1 MKENIHLGTVGRTR
15 VGLNWSVGVIL
26 AFIVF
31 GLAAEFRDAVGG
43 LGAGLYWA
51 AALVT
56 AVLFLASLLGHE
68 LSHAVVARRRGM
80 TVDGI
85 VLWALGGVAKLN
97 GDAPDARS
105 ELRIAIAGPAAS
117 ASLAGAFGLLALG
130 FGVLGASMLVATA
143 FWWLA
148 GANLLLG
155 LFNLLP
161 AYPLDGGRVLRAG
174 LWRHWGDRLRATDA
188 AAGVGGFFGA
198 ALIGI
203 GIFALFFIP
212 AFPLNGIWLA
222 LIGWFVLAASRQERG
237 AVRLTLALDGVRVG
251 DVMNPVVAVG
261 PAYATLDDLVQRY
274 MGPGHLDRCP
284 LVDLNGE
291 VTGLLS
297 FDQLGRVP
305 AEQWR
310 STRASDVAWPLAGLA
325 QTSPGAA
332 LAPLVGQLSSLPS
345 HSALV
350 WEGGRLVGTLTTGDV
365 GRVLRT
371 PIVHRGHPYGAL
383 ATTPGA
389 VAATMDR

>member
-1 MKENIHLGTVGRTR
+1 MNENIHLGTVGRTR
-15 VGLNWSVGVIL
+15 VGLNWSVVVIL
-26 AFIVF
+26 ALITF
-31 GLAAEFRDAVGG
+31 GLAAEFRDAAGG
-43 LGAGLYWA
+43 FGAGLYWA

-68 LSHAVVARRRGM
+68 LSHAAVARRRGM

-117 ASLAGAFGLLALG
+117 AALAGAFGLLALG
-130 FGVLGASMLVATA
+130 VSTLGASMLIVTA

-148 GANLLLG
+148 GANALLAV
-155 LFNLLP
+155 FNLLP

-203 GIFALFFIP
+203 GIFALFFLR
-212 AFPLNGIWLA
+212 AFPLNGLWLA

-237 AVRLTLALDGVRVG
+237 AVRLTSALDGLHVG
-251 DVMNPVVAVG
+251 DVMQPVVAVG
-261 PAYATLDDLVQRY
+261 PAYATLEDLVERY
-274 MGPGHLDRCP
+274 MRPGHLDRCP
-284 LVDLNGE
+284 LVDLNAG
-291 VTGLLS
+291 VAGLLN
-297 FDQLGRVP
+297 FDQLGHVP

-310 STRASDVAWPLAGLA
+310 STRASQVAWPLTSLAQTTPGAGLA
-325 QTSPGAA
+325 A
-332 LAPLVGQLSSLPS
+332 LVGQLSSVPS

-350 WEGGRLVGTLTTGDV
+350 WEDGRLVATLTPGDIEA
-365 GRVLRT
+365 VLRAPT
-371 PIVHRGHPYGAL
+371 VYPCHSDGSF
-383 ATTPGA
+383 ATAPG
-389 VAATMDR
+389 R

>member
-15 VGLNWSVGVIL
+15 VGLNWSVVVTL
-26 AFIVF
+26 AIIAF
-31 GLAAEFRDAVGG
+31 GLAAGFRDTVAG
-43 LGAGLYWA
+43 LGAGLDWA

-85 VLWALGGVAKLN
+85 LLWALGGVATLN

-130 FGVLGASMLVATA
+130 FGVLGASLLVVTA
-143 FWWLA
+143 LWWLA
-148 GANLLLG
+148 GANLLLA

-203 GIFALFFIP
+203 GIVALFFTP
-212 AFPLNGIWLA
+212 TFPLNGIWLA
-222 LIGWFVLAASRQERG
+222 LIGWFVLAAGQQERE
-237 AVRLTLALDGVRVG
+237 AVRLTSALDGLRVG
-251 DVMNPVVAVG
+251 DAMHPVVAVG
-261 PAYATLDDLVQRY
+261 PVYATLEDLVQRY

-284 LVDLNGE
+284 LVDLNGG
-291 VTGLLS
+291 VTGLLRS
-297 FDQLGRVP
+297 DQLGHVP
-305 AEQWR
+305 AERWR
-310 STRASDVAWPLAGLA
+310 STRASDVAWPLVSLA

-332 LAPLVGQLSSLPS
+332 LAPLVGRLSSLPS

-350 WEGGRLVGTLTTGDV
+350 WENGRLVGTLTASDV
-365 GRVLRT
+365 GQVVRT
-371 PIVHRGHPYGAL
+371 TTVHRGHSDGSL
-383 ATTPGA
+383 ATAPG
-389 VAATMDR
+389 R